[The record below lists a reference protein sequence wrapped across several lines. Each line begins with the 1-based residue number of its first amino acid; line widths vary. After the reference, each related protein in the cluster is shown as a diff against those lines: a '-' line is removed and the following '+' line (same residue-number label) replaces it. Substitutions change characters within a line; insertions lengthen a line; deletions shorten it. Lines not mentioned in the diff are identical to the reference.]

1 MGSKTKWIEHNGK
14 KVVFNDLSNLSGNTY
29 VEAIKESIDFTLQL
43 KQTGILSVTNVRGSK
58 ADTDVL
64 FMAKQ
69 HAELSKRI
77 SKKAAVVGLKGTEF
91 YFLQIVGTVSSF
103 DIKPF
108 DRLEEALDWLTA
120 D

>member
-1 MGSKTKWIEHNGK
+1 MGNRTKWIEHNGR
-14 KVVFNDLSNLSGNTY
+14 KVVFNDLSNLSGGEY
-29 VEAIKESIDFTLQL
+29 VEAIQESIDFTLQL
-43 KQTGILSVTNVRGSK
+43 NQTSILSVTDVTGSK

-64 FMAKQ
+64 VLAKQ
-69 HAELSKRI
+69 HAELSKKI
-77 SKKAAVVGLKGTEF
+77 SRKAAVVGLKGTEF

-108 DRLEEALDWLTA
+108 DRLEEALDWLTT